1 MWGRGPFNRQAFV
14 VRSTP
19 AERRGLAVLLLFS
32 ALYIGWRNSPSHASP
47 AAQGLH
53 VCDLLSAL
61 EQVPAQ
67 TASTASAVRR
77 RYIDRPSHA
86 ERAAKS
92 AKPILVSSLDS
103 AGWNALGLSP
113 KQSAVAVRYGRAVN
127 GIGDRETLARLRVL
141 PKGWLEAYASRLIF
155 SQVSSNRA
163 PPTKTSQQTKTIAPK
178 PIAKPDLNTADS
190 LSLLRVHGIGPWV
203 AARILEARRS
213 WGGIASS
220 QDFTDALRGWDS
232 LSIALSPRLT
242 WDTATLRCQC
252 PDTLSVEQWAALPG
266 VNFSQAR
273 TLMNYRANHPGEIR
287 NLHACLAVDSA
298 FVERILPYL
307 CALDS
312 RCPPP

>member
-1 MWGRGPFNRQAFV
+1 M
-14 VRSTP
+14 
-19 AERRGLAVLLLFS
+19 LLFFS
-32 ALYIGWRNSPSHASP
+32 ALYIGWRNFPSQSPP
-47 AAQGLH
+47 AAHGLH

-67 TASTASAVRR
+67 TVSTASAVRL
-77 RYIDRPSHA
+77 RYIDHPSHA
-86 ERAAKS
+86 DRAAKS

-141 PKGWLEAYASRLIF
+141 PRGWLEAYASRLTF
-155 SQVSSNRA
+155 PKASLNRT
-163 PPTKTSQQTKTIAPK
+163 PQTKTLPQTKTSSPK

-213 WGGIASS
+213 WGGIASL
-220 QDFTDALRGWDS
+220 QDFTEALRGWDS
-232 LSIALSPRLT
+232 LSTALAPRLT

-252 PDTLSVEQWAALPG
+252 SDTLSVEQWAALPG

-273 TLMNYRANHPGEIR
+273 TLMNYRENHPGRIR
-287 NLHACLAVDSA
+287 NLHACIAVDTP